1 MASGLDREDIQH
13 IVVATVSET
22 LLRMGLDVSTPEA
35 VKGLQA
41 DFLFVRRQRKAA
53 EAMRANAMKTLFYV
67 AAAVSVGFITWLV
80 TGLVWK
86 VPHP

>member
-1 MASGLDREDIQH
+1 MATLDRDEVHQ
-13 IVVATVSET
+13 IVVATVEET
-22 LLRMGLDVSTPEA
+22 LLRMGVDVSTPEA

-53 EAMRANAMKTLFYV
+53 EALRANAMKTLLWV
-67 AAAVSVGFITWLV
+67 AGAATVGFLSWLAA
-80 TGLVWK
+80 GIGWK